1 MRGFQGDDL
10 LKDNTIA
17 ACVKHYAAYGA
28 SQAGRDY
35 HFVDMSELVLRET
48 YLPPFLAAKNAG
60 VRTFM
65 SSFNELFGVP
75 ATGNRF
81 LLTDILR
88 DEWGFDGFVVS
99 DYTSINEMVPHGVV
113 ANDKEAAELSLNAG
127 LDMDMQGATYYNHLL
142 ELVREGRISVQRVN
156 DSVRRILR
164 IKFELGLF
172 DDPYRYSD
180 TEREKA
186 RVFAPEHLEA
196 ARDISRKSIVL
207 LRNENK
213 TLPLSKGIKT
223 LALCGPLA
231 ANQSELIGSWS
242 GAGDYKQAVSLLD
255 GIKNKLG
262 NGTKILHTEG
272 CTIEGSDKSGFKA
285 ALAQAKAAD
294 AVIVAV
300 GESAGMTGEAASR
313 AELDLPGVQE
323 DLVKALVATGKPVV
337 VVLMNGRPL
346 AIPWLAEN
354 APALLET
361 WFLGTQAGNA
371 IADVLFGDY
380 NPSGKLTAT
389 FPRSTG
395 QIPLHYNMRN
405 TGRPM
410 DPNNKYTSKYLDM
423 PNTPLYPFGYGLS
436 YSTFAYSG
444 LQTDRK
450 TFSMGES
457 VNIRVTVANKGPYDG
472 EEVVQLYVRDRVGS
486 ITRPLRELKG
496 FQKVLLKN
504 GENKTLTFTL
514 HSDDLRFYHND
525 LQFRAEPGFFDL
537 FVGGSSDASLSTA
550 IELK

>member
-1 MRGFQGDDL
+1 
-10 LKDNTIA
+10 
-17 ACVKHYAAYGA
+17 
-28 SQAGRDY
+28 
-35 HFVDMSELVLRET
+35 
-48 YLPPFLAAKNAG
+48 
-60 VRTFM
+60 
-65 SSFNELFGVP
+65 
-75 ATGNRF
+75 
-81 LLTDILR
+81 
-88 DEWGFDGFVVS
+88 
-99 DYTSINEMVPHGVV
+99 
-113 ANDKEAAELSLNAG
+113 
-127 LDMDMQGATYYNHLL
+127 
-142 ELVREGRISVQRVN
+142 
-156 DSVRRILR
+156 
-164 IKFELGLF
+164 
-172 DDPYRYSD
+172 
-180 TEREKA
+180 
-186 RVFAPEHLEA
+186 
-196 ARDISRKSIVL
+196 L
-207 LRNENK
+207 LRNENR

-242 GAGDYKQAVSLLD
+242 GAGDAKQAVSLLD

-262 NGTKILHTEG
+262 SGTKILHTEA
-272 CTIEGSDKSGFKA
+272 CTIEGSDKSGFKT
-285 ALAQAKAAD
+285 ALAHAKAAD
-294 AVIVAV
+294 AIIVAV
-300 GESAGMTGEAASR
+300 GESAGMSGEAASR

-436 YSTFAYSG
+436 YSTFAYSE

-504 GENKTLTFTL
+504 GESKTLTFTL

-525 LQFRAEPGFFDL
+525 LQFRAEPGWFDL
-537 FVGGSSDASLSTA
+537 FVGGSSEASLSTA